1 MMTLYGND
9 NSGTT
14 WQSEEMKR
22 YLKIE
27 VMGLRTEMKVIR
39 GEKIVHSAL
48 EGVFFK
54 HIKRLFL

>member
-22 YLKIE
+22 YLNKK

-39 GEKIVHSAL
+39 GGK
-48 EGVFFK
+48 K
-54 HIKRLFL
+54 